1 METKGLR
8 IFLSRVRRREVETP
22 RLAHSLLARRR
33 RRGENVRAA
42 QL

>member
-8 IFLSRVRRREVETP
+8 IFLSRVRRRKVETP
-22 RLAHSLLARRR
+22 RLSHILLARR